1 MESLNIVKIGGSI
14 ANNPD
19 QLSTFLDH
27 FVTLEHPR
35 ILVHGGG
42 SAASDLCRRLDIP
55 VRMKDGR
62 RITDK
67 PSLDVAVMV
76 YAGLINK
83 NIVAHLQG
91 RSCNA
96 LGLSGADLNI
106 IPAQKRDHPTIDY
119 GFVGDITAEPINT
132 YFLSRLLEEQA
143 VPVLSAI
150 THDGEGQLLNTNA
163 DTIAATL
170 AWAMSKKYNVTL
182 TYCFE
187 KPGVLEDI
195 QDDESWITQ
204 INQQQYTQMKEN
216 GSISEG
222 MLPKLD
228 TAFQALQ
235 KGVNTVHIKHAVNLT
250 NKIGTTL
257 TL

>member
-1 MESLNIVKIGGSI
+1 MEPLNIVKIGGSI
-14 ANNPD
+14 ANSPD
-19 QLSTFLDH
+19 QLATFLDH
-27 FVTLEHPR
+27 FLALEYPK

-42 SAASDLCRRLDIP
+42 SAASDLCRELNIP
-55 VRMKDGR
+55 VQMMDGR

-83 NIVAHLQG
+83 NIVARLQG

-119 GFVGDITAEPINT
+119 GFVGDIMADSINT
-132 YFLSRLLEEQA
+132 YFLRRLLEEQA

-150 THDGEGQLLNTNA
+150 THDGNGQLLNTNA

-170 AWAMSKKYNVTL
+170 ARAMSKKYNVTL

-195 QDDESWITQ
+195 NDDESWINQ
-204 INQQQYTQMKEN
+204 IDQQRYEQMKEN

-222 MLPKLD
+222 MLPKLN
-228 TAFQALQ
+228 TAFKALQ
-235 KGVNTVHIKHAVNLT
+235 KGVKTVQIKHAVNLT
-250 NKIGTTL
+250 NKTGTTL

>member
-1 MESLNIVKIGGSI
+1 MQNLSIIKIGGSV
-14 ANNPD
+14 ANDNE
-19 QLSTFLDH
+19 QLRDFLNH
-27 FVTLEHPR
+27 FIDIEYPK

-42 SAASDLCRRLDIP
+42 SAASDLCRELEIP
-55 VRMKDGR
+55 VQMKDGR
-62 RITDK
+62 RITDE

-83 NIVAHLQG
+83 NLVAKLQG

-96 LGLSGADLNI
+96 IGLSGADLNI
-106 IPAQKRDHPTIDY
+106 IPAQKRNHPTIDY
-119 GFVGDITAEPINT
+119 GFVGDITAASINT

-150 THDGEGQLLNTNA
+150 THDGQGQLLNTNA
-163 DTIAATL
+163 DTIASTL
-170 AWAMSKKYNVTL
+170 ALAMTKKYDITL
-182 TYCFE
+182 TYCFD

-195 QDDESWITQ
+195 DDDGSWIDQ
-204 INQQQYTQMKEN
+204 INQQKYGQLKED
-216 GSISEG
+216 GIISEG

-228 TAFQALQ
+228 TAFEVLGN
-235 KGVNTVHIKHAVNLT
+235 GVNTVEITHAANLT
-250 NKIGTTL
+250 NQIGTTL